1 VLVVAVVWSAGA
13 ARADDTHYQ
22 DILVGG
28 RAIGLGGAYTSI
40 ADDPSGP
47 FYNPAGLA
55 DARSAN
61 LQVSTS
67 LYGFEQGST
76 NASVTPVPGAD
87 NLRFQFTDLIIIP
100 ASAGFVQTFGPLDEE
115 RHPYQAVAVSVVVP
129 SYRSYA
135 VSSQGVPDTSSPTG
149 VTSTTHERRMTDRE
163 LWSGIGYGRRVT
175 SDLRLGVSGYYI
187 LRSLT
192 DHEVVTQ
199 SKSLSSGQ
207 GDKFQSV
214 TDDVAVLDGSVVFI
228 AGARWTP
235 TERLAFGAA
244 LSSPSVPVH
253 SQVSLAFSRASAD
266 PTSTS
271 GQTSTL
277 QNLSIN
283 ARSEQ
288 RWAPSARLGASYSSP
303 YKFTISADASYH
315 LPVSYSLIAPNAADQ
330 PAYDGIKSRLPFNPD
345 VTRKGVLNF
354 NLGAEFLI
362 IREVSIAGGF
372 FTDFTSAP
380 DIPENPSKNQPPHV
394 NLFGMSMSIGYF
406 GTHTLSRVGLLY
418 SFGSGSSTNLRCGAN
433 NQTCDVDRV
442 LSGAQDFNK
451 SAYSQSFFYV
461 FLSSTFRY

>member
-1 VLVVAVVWSAGA
+1 MLAGA
-13 ARADDTHYQ
+13 VTARADDTHYQ

-135 VSSQGVPDTSSPTG
+135 VSDQGLPDTSATG

-163 LWSGIGYGRRVT
+163 LWSGIGYGRRIT
-175 SDLRLGVSGYYI
+175 PTLRLGIAGYYI

-199 SKSLSSGQ
+199 SKTLSGGQ

-214 TDDVAVLDGSVVFI
+214 TDDIAILAGSGVFI

-235 TERLAFGAA
+235 TERLAIGVSV
-244 LSSPSVPVH
+244 SSPSVPIH
-253 SQVSLAFSRASAD
+253 SQASLAFSRASAD
-266 PTSTS
+266 PTSTT
-271 GQTSTL
+271 GATSTL

-288 RWAPSARLGASYSSP
+288 RWATSARVGASYTLP
-303 YKFTISADASYH
+303 YKFTVSADASYH
-315 LPVSYSLIAPNAADQ
+315 LPVSYSLISPAAADQ
-330 PAYDGIKSRLPFNPD
+330 SAYDGIKTRLPFDPD

-354 NLGAEFLI
+354 NLGSEFLI

-380 DIPENPSKNQPPHV
+380 VIPDQPLRNQPPHV
-394 NLFGMSMSIGYF
+394 NLFGMAMSIGYF
-406 GTHTLSRVGLLY
+406 GTHTLSRVGVVY
-418 SFGSGSSTNLRCGAN
+418 SFGRGSSANQRCAAAVDAS
-433 NQTCDVDRV
+433 QTCDVDRV
-442 LSGAQDFNK
+442 LSGAQEFEK
-451 SAYSQSFFYV
+451 SDYSQSFFYV